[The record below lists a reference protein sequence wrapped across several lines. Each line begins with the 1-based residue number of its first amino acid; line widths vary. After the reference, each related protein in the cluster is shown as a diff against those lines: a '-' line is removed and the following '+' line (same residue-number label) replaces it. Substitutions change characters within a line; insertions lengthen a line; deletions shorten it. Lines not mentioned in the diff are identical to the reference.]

1 MSGIFESKRGGGQFQ
16 CKGTTRL
23 GKKCKIKCESIF
35 CYHHQFQELPKKEEC
50 SICLEPIKNKL
61 KLDCKH
67 KFCKNCILKWF
78 CNNQSC
84 PSCRNINKNEEL
96 KKLSFSY
103 GLNNKYICKVVEYK
117 INISELDKSE
127 LDKSEKIKNKEIEK
141 FVENDDI
148 LRVELYPNSIL
159 FVPNYWYVCIKG
171 LEKSIIEKVQYKT
184 ILNEVNFLYDR
195 INHSTIL

>member
-67 KFCKNCILKWF
+67 KFCKDCILKWF

-103 GLNNKYICKVVEYK
+103 GLKNKYICKVVEYK

-127 LDKSEKIKNKEIEK
+127 LDILEAFDIKAGSFQTNAQWESSSIFLFHLHKSLFEK
-141 FVENDDI
+141 
-148 LRVELYPNSIL
+148 
-159 FVPNYWYVCIKG
+159 
-171 LEKSIIEKVQYKT
+171 LEKQQYFVYLKST
-184 ILNEVNFLYDR
+184 PETYNEILENSPFYCFDN
-195 INHSTIL
+195 